1 MKWGGGWVALYE
13 GGIREIVMTDSKKRN
28 SIVLGYA
35 GLGTVLYLVSSFIV
49 QGKIDKDVSAQN
61 GLVNNILLALV
72 YSSLGFWIFLTIMN
86 LAPIIGLLLAK
97 RIEDKVATSTFGGL
111 TLVAIMGSVV
121 LIYLV
126 YN

>member
-1 MKWGGGWVALYE
+1 
-13 GGIREIVMTDSKKRN
+13 MTDSKKRN